1 MILKLPAD
9 QSVTLEQRILFLR
22 SENSLRFNSRTM
34 EEFLKRVGMTHSG
47 VCISTIH
54 TSAKWEED
62 GQLAKE

>member
-47 VCISTIH
+47 VYYSHSCQVGRRRTAES
-54 TSAKWEED
+54 
-62 GQLAKE
+62 

>member
-1 MILKLPAD
+1 
-9 QSVTLEQRILFLR
+9 
-22 SENSLRFNSRTM
+22 M

-62 GQLAKE
+62 GQLAKEESANKKELEKNEVEKK